1 MFLVLQMKHLIA
13 IIIILWS
20 TNAQTQN
27 YDINILRNINLN
39 RNRDLDPTFHFFSNS
54 VNTVAIATPL
64 IVYSA
69 GLIGKNKDIK
79 RKGIVMVESI
89 IVSTVVSKSMKFIIN
104 RERPFVT
111 YPYLEK
117 RSDGGSPS
125 FPSGHTEAAFATATS
140 LSLAFPKWY
149 VIVPS
154 YIYAGSVGYS
164 RMHLGVHYPS
174 DVVVGALVGTASSY
188 FTYRGNMWLQGRK
201 KNSIKDQVLGD

>member
-1 MFLVLQMKHLIA
+1 MKLFLHCLLIIFVFDLHSQNIDIRVLE
-13 IIIILWS
+13 
-20 TNAQTQN
+20 
-27 YDINILRNINLN
+27 NINLN
-39 RNRDLDPTFHFFSNS
+39 RSRDFDPTFQFFSNS
-54 VNTVAIATPL
+54 VNTVTIATPI

-69 GLIGKNKDIK
+69 GLIGKNKDVK
-79 RKGIVMVESI
+79 SRGIVMMESI
-89 IVSTVVSKSMKFIIN
+89 IVSTVVSKSMKYIIN

-117 RSDGGSPS
+117 ASDGGSPS

-174 DVVVGALVGTASSY
+174 DVLAGALVGTASSY
-188 FTYRGNMWLQGRK
+188 FTYRANKWLQGRK
-201 KNSIKDQVLGD
+201 KGSEK

>member
-1 MFLVLQMKHLIA
+1 MKYFILSISLFLVLNIQ
-13 IIIILWS
+13 S
-20 TNAQTQN
+20 QN
-27 YDINILRNINLN
+27 WDINVLKDINLN
-39 RNRDLDPTFHFFSNS
+39 RNRDLDLTFQFFSNS
-54 VNTVAIATPL
+54 VTPVTIATPI

-79 RKGIVMVESI
+79 SRGIVMIESI
-89 IVSTVVSKSMKFIIN
+89 IVSTVVSKSMKYIIN

-140 LSLAFPKWY
+140 LSIAFPKWY

-174 DVVVGALVGTASSY
+174 DVLAGVVIGTASSY
-188 FTYRGNMWLQGRK
+188 FTHRVNKWLKGK
-201 KNSIKDQVLGD
+201 KNQKIIK

>member
-1 MFLVLQMKHLIA
+1 MKFFLNCLLFLFGFYLHAQNIDIRVLE
-13 IIIILWS
+13 
-20 TNAQTQN
+20 
-27 YDINILRNINLN
+27 NINMN
-39 RNRDLDPTFHFFSNS
+39 RSRDFDPTFQFFSNS
-54 VNTVAIATPL
+54 VNTVTIATPL

-69 GLIGKNKDIK
+69 GLIGKNIDIK

-89 IVSTVVSKSMKFIIN
+89 IVSTVVSKSMKYIIN

-174 DVVVGALVGTASSY
+174 DVLAGALVGTVSSY
-188 FTYRGNMWLQGRK
+188 ITYRANKWLQGRK
-201 KNSIKDQVLGD
+201 KNHIFNPVFEK

>member
-1 MFLVLQMKHLIA
+1 MKLFLHCLLIIFVFDLHSQNIDIRVLE
-13 IIIILWS
+13 
-20 TNAQTQN
+20 
-27 YDINILRNINLN
+27 NINLN
-39 RNRDLDPTFHFFSNS
+39 RSRDFDPTFQFFSNS
-54 VNTVAIATPL
+54 VNTVTIATPI

-69 GLIGKNKDIK
+69 GLIGKNKDVK
-79 RKGIVMVESI
+79 SRGIVMMESI
-89 IVSTVVSKSMKFIIN
+89 IVSTVVSKSMKYIIN

-174 DVVVGALVGTASSY
+174 DVLAGALVGTASSY
-188 FTYRGNMWLQGRK
+188 FTYRANKWLQGRK
-201 KNSIKDQVLGD
+201 KGSEK